1 MKITKRHLRKII
13 KEEVG
18 KILSEEWGDG
28 HGGNFGN
35 MRTHG
40 GQEEDVIQVKPEML
54 TQAIEGAKK
63 SGLFRDIANKFD
75 ERKYTEKITNLLQ
88 NPSFGSHPKGFS
100 KDFVEKYQKSR
111 LPMDPGY
118 ESVFYDNIG
127 NWKGELVFDP
137 GNARDNDHIVINAW
151 KSINPRTKKEY
162 PEIIVTVKTKGR
174 VMKMTP
180 DGWKEFPE
188 EYRIIK
194 ISD

>member
-1 MKITKRHLRKII
+1 MEITIKELENII
-13 KEEVG
+13 KEETL
-18 KILSEEWGDG
+18 KILAEQAWSDGGTFFGDVE
-28 HGGNFGN
+28 
-35 MRTHG
+35 THG
-40 GQEEDVIQVKPEML
+40 GQKESVKQVRLEML
-54 TQAIEGAKK
+54 NQAIEGAKK
-63 SGLFRDIANKFD
+63 SGLFKDITNKFD
-75 ERKYTEKITNLLQ
+75 EREYKEKITNLLQ

-100 KDFVEKYQKSR
+100 KDFVKKYQKDR
-111 LPMDPGY
+111 LMMDPGY
-118 ESVFYDNIG
+118 ESVFKNNIG

-151 KSINPRTKKEY
+151 KSINPRTKEEY